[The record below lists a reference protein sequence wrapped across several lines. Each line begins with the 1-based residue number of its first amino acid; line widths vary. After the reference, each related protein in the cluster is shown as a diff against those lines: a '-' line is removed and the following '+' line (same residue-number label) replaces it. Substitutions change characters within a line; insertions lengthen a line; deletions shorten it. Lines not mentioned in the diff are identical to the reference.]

1 MSTNLTVD
9 YVRHLLKRNGC
20 RAQVSI
26 VPVSE
31 IDNEIGVQ
39 REDVQDERAPMRMAA
54 STDIAA
60 KLADLGVR
68 VVGGREP

>member
-1 MSTNLTVD
+1 MPANLTVD

-26 VPVSE
+26 VPVTE
-31 IDNEIGVQ
+31 IENESVTQ
-39 REDVQDERAPMRMAA
+39 QQDVQDEPAPMRLVA

-60 KLADLGVR
+60 QLADLGVR
-68 VVGGREP
+68 VVGAR

>member
-1 MSTNLTVD
+1 MPANLTVD

-26 VPVSE
+26 VPVTE
-31 IDNEIGVQ
+31 IDNDSVTQ
-39 REDVQDERAPMRMAA
+39 QQDVQDEPAPMRLAA

-60 KLADLGVR
+60 QLADLGVR
-68 VVGGREP
+68 VVGAR